1 MRCLHLGV
9 VFDSVRT
16 DSIPAHMN
24 LFSDPDQLI
33 INALR
38 RSFKRLV
45 DLRSARYLLLEY
57 FSDVTCARGCL
68 EGEGCDRP
76 NITLPKS
83 QDSILS
89 VQVDLLRDGFVIH
102 DVMTCWIQCMASN
115 VFYSLVCSCV
125 GLVNLTSD
133 SKLELW

>member
-1 MRCLHLGV
+1 MDHSCRSGIKDEMSTFGV

-83 QDSILS
+83 QDSTLS
-89 VQVDLLRDGFVIH
+89 VQVDLLRDGFVI
-102 DVMTCWIQCMASN
+102 
-115 VFYSLVCSCV
+115 CSSC
-125 GLVNLTSD
+125 SFMM
-133 SKLELW
+133 